1 MGIILAVLIA
11 IVVEIL
17 TWIVVGKWLG
27 SGWYVFFWFIAA
39 FFIGLA
45 IVKKNSKDIMPQLQQ
60 MQMGGAIGMG
70 AVGEHTGKKL
80 AMMVAGLLLAIPGL
94 WTDLFAVLLLLPPVQ
109 NALKGV
115 AMTAMQKRQQAMMEK
130 MMGGMGGGFGGANM
144 GGMGGGN
151 PLEEMMR
158 QMQQMQ
164 RGGAA
169 NDPTIIDGEA
179 KEVKS
184 NAKRIDA
191 PKK

>member
-1 MGIILAVLIA
+1 MAMILVVLIG

-17 TWIVVGKWLG
+17 TWIVVGKWVG

-39 FFIGLA
+39 FVIGLGLVRA
-45 IVKKNSKDIMPQLQQ
+45 NSKDIMPQLQQ
-60 MQMGGAIGMG
+60 MQMGGAFGMTGMG
-70 AVGEHTGKKL
+70 DHVGKKL
-80 AMMVAGLLLAIPGL
+80 VMMIAGLLLMIPGL

-109 NALKGV
+109 KALKTT
-115 AMTAMQKRQQAMMEK
+115 AMNAMQKRQQAMMNQ
-130 MMGGMGGGFGGANM
+130 MMGGAFGHS
-144 GGMGGGN
+144 GMVNGQN

-169 NDPTIIDGEA
+169 NDSSIIDGEA
-179 KEVKS
+179 KEVNTPRKG
-184 NAKRIDA
+184 IDA